1 MASGVDGDMAT
12 SRTIGLIP
20 GPAGDRALVAR
31 LLAGEEQAFRD
42 CYELHAPRT
51 LSLLVRMLRD
61 RPHAEEVLQETFV
74 AVFKKVSQY
83 RGDARL
89 ATWITG
95 IAVRRALNAL
105 RDQSR
110 RLPVAASLDDGGGG
124 EEGADPAEES
134 ALSRRDLARRLL
146 GLIDQL
152 SDEKRIAILLY
163 AEGYTAAEIAT
174 LTHAPRATVL
184 ARIARGRA
192 DLLELAAQAGMELGD
207 GTQADAGADG
217 ESART
222 RRSREQTRG

>member
-1 MASGVDGDMAT
+1 
-12 SRTIGLIP
+12 
-20 GPAGDRALVAR
+20 LVAR

-42 CYELHAPRT
+42 CYELHATRT

-61 RPHAEEVLQETFV
+61 RSRAEEILQETFV
-74 AVFKKVSQY
+74 TVFKKIAQY
-83 RGDARL
+83 RGEARFS
-89 ATWITG
+89 TWISG

-105 RDQSR
+105 RDESR
-110 RLPVAASLDDGGGG
+110 RQPAPGDAT
-124 EEGADPAEES
+124 EEGDDAGNES

-146 GLIDQL
+146 ALIDQL

-192 DLLELAAQAGMELGD
+192 ELLGLAAGAGLDLTRD
-207 GTQADAGADG
+207 GREGRGA
-217 ESART
+217 
-222 RRSREQTRG
+222 RGPRGLTHG

>member
-1 MASGVDGDMAT
+1 M
-12 SRTIGLIP
+12 
-20 GPAGDRALVAR
+20 
-31 LLAGEEQAFRD
+31 AGEEQAFRD

-61 RPHAEEVLQETFV
+61 RPHAEEILQETFV
-74 AVFKKVSQY
+74 AVFKKIGQY
-83 RGDARL
+83 RGEARF
-89 ATWITG
+89 ATWING

-110 RLPVAASLDDGGGG
+110 RLPAPPSADGSDAGSDTDAG
-124 EEGADPAEES
+124 DES
-134 ALSRRDLARRLL
+134 MLSRRDLARRLL
-146 GLIDQL
+146 DLIDQL

-192 DLLELAAQAGMELGD
+192 DLLALAEGAGMDLSD
-207 GTQADAGADG
+207 ADADADADADG
-217 ESART
+217 NADTHGIADAHADAVARRA
-222 RRSREQTRG
+222 RRRPPRGLTRG